1 MGGDFTALL
10 PQGAASAARNYL
22 ARLENDTASQVVS
35 VPHASRVIWNRSGAA
50 PEVSHVTFEGST
62 DGGVSWNFLGRGT
75 RIGTTANW
83 ALSGLSLPAAGSIRV
98 RGRTT
103 GGQYNSSSGLIE
115 QVVAYTASARP
126 APLAPDGTAAGTTGD
141 ETTVAI
147 SFPATDVDGNAVAIT
162 NATGSVNLT
171 VNSFTATTVTFTPS
185 AAFAG
190 DAVLNYIV
198 TDGSGATATGTI
210 TVTIEDNDLPEVKNP
225 GTQTREATSAAGA
238 AVTLSTVAKDDVSPD
253 LRVNFSPASGSTF
266 GLGTTSVTASATDA
280 AGNTGT
286 TTFDVV
292 VRDTTP
298 PETTITSSP
307 SSQRTRLWSA

>member
-1 MGGDFTALL
+1 
-10 PQGAASAARNYL
+10 
-22 ARLENDTASQVVS
+22 
-35 VPHASRVIWNRSGAA
+35 
-50 PEVSHVTFEGST
+50 
-62 DGGVSWNFLGRGT
+62 
-75 RIGTTANW
+75 
-83 ALSGLSLPAAGSIRV
+83 
-98 RGRTT
+98 
-103 GGQYNSSSGLIE
+103 
-115 QVVAYTASARP
+115 
-126 APLAPDGTAAGTTGD
+126 
-141 ETTVAI
+141 
-147 SFPATDVDGNAVAIT
+147 
-162 NATGSVNLT
+162 
-171 VNSFTATTVTFTPS
+171 VTFTPS